1 MINISPTGF
10 AAVKTPD
17 RSSVALWAVTPG
29 GLALAA
35 ALCHRLDGTLLYHSG
50 RLSVPADLVPERCRA
65 FGRLRPA
72 VATFFTAHTSHVF
85 VMSTG
90 IVVRCI
96 APLLED
102 KTRDPAV
109 VVIDEAGRH
118 AISLVSG
125 HIGGANAL
133 AATVARAI
141 GATPV
146 ITTATDV
153 NALPAVDIMAVE
165 KGLFIEN
172 PAAIRHVNMAL
183 LEKRPLGL
191 YDPFGLFRESL
202 PGAVS
207 VAPCSDPAAALTG
220 LQPAVFVDDRVRDLP
235 ETTLVLRPASLVV
248 GVGCNRHTPADEI
261 HDFILAVLDGAR
273 LSHASIV
280 SLASI
285 DLKQDEAGL
294 LAAARRLDLP
304 IRFFS
309 RVQLAK
315 VENIQSPSQMVQK
328 HIGVNSV
335 CEAAALKAAPR
346 GALVVPKRKT
356 PNVTV
361 AVVRRSFIS

>member
-1 MINISPTGF
+1 M
-10 AAVKTPD
+10 KTPD
-17 RSSVALWAVTPG
+17 RTSVALWAVTPG

-35 ALCHRLDGTLLYHSG
+35 TLCRRLADTLLYHSA
-50 RLSVPADLVPERCRA
+50 RLSAPADLPPERCRA
-65 FGRLRPA
+65 FGRLGPA
-72 VATFFTAHTSHVF
+72 LAKVFSAHTGHVF
-85 VMSTG
+85 VMATG
-90 IVVRCI
+90 IVVRSI
-96 APLLED
+96 APLLEN

-109 VVIDEAGRH
+109 VVVDEAGRH

-133 AATVARAI
+133 AATVARAV

-153 NALPAVDIMAVE
+153 NALPAVDAMAVE

-172 PAAIRHVNMAL
+172 PGAIRHVSMAL

-202 PGAVS
+202 PGAVP
-207 VAPCSDPAAALTG
+207 VAPCSDPAAALAG
-220 LQPAVFVDDRVRDLP
+220 LQPAVFVDDRVLDLP
-235 ETTLVLRPASLVV
+235 ETALVLRPASLVV

-261 HDFILAVLDGAR
+261 LDFILAVLEEAR
-273 LSHASIV
+273 LSRASV
-280 SLASI
+280 DSLASI
-285 DLKQDEAGL
+285 DLKRDEAGL
-294 LAAARRLDLP
+294 LAAARRLDVP
-304 IRFFS
+304 IRFF
-309 RVQLAK
+309 RRAQLAA

-328 HIGVNSV
+328 HIGVKSV

-346 GALVVPKRKT
+346 GALIVPKRKT

-361 AVVRRSFIS
+361 AVVRKSSIS